1 MKMKLMFSVAIV
13 AALMAGA
20 VAQPGQGRGGFG
32 GRGGMMMGGGF
43 QNDAVLLMR
52 SDVQADLKLT
62 DDQKTRL
69 DQMQERLR
77 QQMMERFQS
86 GGRQGDR
93 EAMQAEFRRMQEE
106 ATKQVNAILTADQQK
121 RLRQIGIQMAGARA
135 VMREDVAKELGIT
148 ADQRSRMDRLQEAQR
163 AANQSI
169 MERLRNGELDREQA
183 TASMERNRVVLDDE
197 IMKILTEAQKAKLK
211 EIRGAPFNA
220 DPNLGVGGRPQE
232 PRPGGGRRGPGGAG
246 R

>member
-1 MKMKLMFSVAIV
+1 MKIKLILAVAVV

-43 QNDAVLLMR
+43 QNDTVLLMR
-52 SDVQADLKLT
+52 SDVQAELKLT
-62 DDQKTRL
+62 NDQRTRL
-69 DQMQERLR
+69 EQMQERIR
-77 QQMMERFQS
+77 QQMMERMQS
-86 GGRQGDR
+86 GGMQGNR

-106 ATKQVNAILTADQQK
+106 TTRQINAILTADQQK

-148 ADQRSRMDRLQEAQR
+148 PDQKTRLDRLQEAQR

-169 MERLRNGELDREQA
+169 MEKIRNGELDREQGQ
-183 TASMERNRVVLDDE
+183 ASIERNRVTLDAE
-197 IMKILTEAQKAKLK
+197 IMKILTEAQKTKLK
-211 EIRGAPFNA
+211 EMGGAPFNA
-220 DPNLGVGGRPQE
+220 DPNVTM
-232 PRPGGGRRGPGGAG
+232 GGGQQGQRQGGTRRGPGGAG